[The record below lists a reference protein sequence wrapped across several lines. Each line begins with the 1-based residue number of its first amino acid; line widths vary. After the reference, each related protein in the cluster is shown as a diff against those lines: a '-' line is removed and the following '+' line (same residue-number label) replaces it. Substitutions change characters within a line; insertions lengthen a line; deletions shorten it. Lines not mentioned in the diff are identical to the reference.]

1 MKTISNILVHIS
13 KIPKIFHPKCLD
25 NKTHGEKLIYACRL
39 LVGTRVVT
47 LNTMDVFQPT
57 QLSSSKRKNQ
67 LMKK

>member
-39 LVGTRVVT
+39 LVGTRW
-47 LNTMDVFQPT
+47 NTMVQPFSNP
-57 QLSSSKRKNQ
+57 LSSQVVKGGTDEK
-67 LMKK
+67 LD